1 MWSNIIF
8 EKLIY
13 YIQKKSNEKNGN
25 GNIGFLCNYICN
37 EINKKSLHAEHKLHI
52 FTTNVIIIL
61 IGFKWIC
68 SHGNI
73 YFFFKSAIRK
83 VINRY
88 YNDSMN
94 I

>member
-1 MWSNIIF
+1 VVKYNIW
-8 EKLIY
+8 KTYLLY
-13 YIQKKSNEKNGN
+13 TKKSNEKNGN

-68 SHGNI
+68 FHGNI
-73 YFFFKSAIRK
+73 YIY
-83 VINRY
+83 IYLNQQ
-88 YNDSMN
+88 
-94 I
+94 